1 MAMSLE
7 DKQAALAEFAAQAGR
22 VVNLLSRSGLKA
34 GRNSAPTWLEE
45 S

>member
-7 DKQAALAEFAAQAGR
+7 DKQAALESAAQAGR
-22 VVNLLSRSGLKA
+22 VVSLSRRNGLKA
-34 GRNSAPTWLEE
+34 GRNSAPTWLQE